1 MCKEGLKADRRL
13 FCQRTEGLIQRDD
26 AATPLFPIVK
36 VPSENLYLE
45 HLLKGK
51 RLGAEL
57 NFVRPMLFGLSPFV
71 LHGENG
77 AVLMKLNDVAL
88 SNELQTMRSYGK
100 ASGDPHPDTAFT
112 EATMGPLVQHL
123 PFCGKAVFAPFP
135 VKVNEGALPLAI
147 EQVL

>member
-13 FCQRTEGLIQRDD
+13 FCQRTEGLIQRND

-36 VPSENLYLE
+36 VPGEDLYLK

-51 RLGAEL
+51 GLSAEL
-57 NFVRPMLFGLSPFV
+57 NLVRPMLFGFSPFV
-71 LHGENG
+71 LHGKDG
-77 AVLMKLNDVAL
+77 AVLVKLHDVAL
-88 SNELQTMRSYGK
+88 PNELETVRSYGK
-100 ASGDPHPDTAFT
+100 ASGDPHPNTAFIQ
-112 EATMGPLVQHL
+112 ATMGSLVQHL